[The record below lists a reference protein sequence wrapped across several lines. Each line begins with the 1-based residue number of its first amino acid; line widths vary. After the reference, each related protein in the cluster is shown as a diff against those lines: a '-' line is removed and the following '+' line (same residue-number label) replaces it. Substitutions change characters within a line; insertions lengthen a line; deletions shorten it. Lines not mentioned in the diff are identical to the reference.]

1 MQIQLAHSPLRN
13 FIIIWLT
20 LFIVVVLSPFDSA
33 SQIKLAWDP
42 ETDPSVTGY
51 AVYYGTASRNYG
63 IPIYVGNVTTYT
75 LNGLTQGVTYYIAV
89 TAYDTANYES
99 GYSNEVSGKITE
111 TVSTPNVLSGPVSGI
126 TGGPC
131 SYTTGGSTS
140 SLGNPVQYQFDWK
153 GDGTD
158 LSTRGSATQAKTW
171 TVAGT
176 YNVRARAGSTLNASV
191 VSNWFGS
198 LSVTITAPETVSP
211 PSPPTGSSS
220 GTVGTV
226 YSYSTGGS
234 TSSLGHS
241 VQYLFNWGD
250 GTSSGWLS
258 VGQTSA
264 SKSWSSGGT
273 YSVTA
278 QARCSTDT
286 SVVSGPSSTLTVTI
300 TASTVSCTLTT
311 NPSGLQIT
319 VDGSTY
325 TAPQSFSWVAGSSH
339 TISVPSPQSGAFG
352 VRYVYASWS
361 DGGSQSHTVT
371 VPSSG
376 ITYTANLTTQ
386 YSMTTSVNPAGAGTV
401 SPSGTSWYR
410 SGQSASV
417 SATAN
422 SGWAFRSWSG
432 DLSGLTNRSLVV
444 MNGPKNVTAN
454 FTQKVHVKKR

>member
-13 FIIIWLT
+13 FIITWLT
-20 LFIVVVLSPFDSA
+20 LFIVIVLSPFDSA

-42 ETDPSVTGY
+42 ETDPSVIGY
-51 AVYYGTASRNYG
+51 ELYYGTDSRNYG
-63 IPIYVGNVTTYT
+63 IPINVGNVTTYT

-89 TAYDTANYES
+89 TAYDTANNES
-99 GYSNEVSGKITE
+99 DYSNEVSGMITE

-158 LSTRGSATQAKTW
+158 LSAQGSATQAKTW

-191 VSNWFGS
+191 VSNWSDS
-198 LSVTITAPETVSP
+198 LS
-211 PSPPTGSSS
+211 
-220 GTVGTV
+220 
-226 YSYSTGGS
+226 
-234 TSSLGHS
+234 
-241 VQYLFNWGD
+241 
-250 GTSSGWLS
+250 
-258 VGQTSA
+258 
-264 SKSWSSGGT
+264 
-273 YSVTA
+273 
-278 QARCSTDT
+278 
-286 SVVSGPSSTLTVTI
+286 VTI

-371 VPSSG
+371 VPSSS

-386 YSMTTSVNPAGAGTV
+386 YSMTTSVNPTGAGTV

-410 SGQSASV
+410 SGQRASV

-432 DLSGLTNRSLVV
+432 DLSGSTNLSSVV

>member
-13 FIIIWLT
+13 FIITWLT

-42 ETDPSVTGY
+42 ETDPSVIGY
-51 AVYYGTASRNYG
+51 EVYYGTDSRNYG
-63 IPIYVGNVTTYT
+63 IPINVGNVTTYT

-89 TAYDTANYES
+89 TAYDTANNES
-99 GYSNEVSGKITE
+99 GYSNEVSGMITE

-158 LSTRGSATQAKTW
+158 LSARGSATHAKTW

-191 VSNWFGS
+191 VSNWSGS
-198 LSVTITAPETVSP
+198 LS
-211 PSPPTGSSS
+211 
-220 GTVGTV
+220 
-226 YSYSTGGS
+226 
-234 TSSLGHS
+234 
-241 VQYLFNWGD
+241 
-250 GTSSGWLS
+250 
-258 VGQTSA
+258 
-264 SKSWSSGGT
+264 
-273 YSVTA
+273 
-278 QARCSTDT
+278 
-286 SVVSGPSSTLTVTI
+286 VTI

-371 VPSSG
+371 VPSSS

-386 YSMTTSVNPAGAGTV
+386 YSITTSVNPAGAGTV

-410 SGQSASV
+410 NGQSASV

-432 DLSGLTNRSLVV
+432 DLSGSTNRSLVV